1 MTYGVI
7 FCHDKKFHFFA
18 NLTRVCCSSK
28 TTISLLQFYTR
39 CFGKAWICHCHD
51 ATMKVQFSFL
61 PRKNSSILELE
72 GGNKLLITYFY
83 QFSPTSFSDCISLPN
98 FKKRSFEK
106 SSFLRSNIFRLFD
119 FVAYS
124 DIWIFALKITLKILG
139 FQYFEFKQKIL
150 ILFQ

>member
-98 FKKRSFEK
+98 LKKRSFEK
-106 SSFLRSNIFRLFD
+106 SSFFEVKHFQTFRFCCLLRYLDFR
-119 FVAYS
+119 AKNY
-124 DIWIFALKITLKILG
+124 IKNPWISVFWVQA
-139 FQYFEFKQKIL
+139 KIL
-150 ILFQ
+150 IFQ

>member
-83 QFSPTSFSDCISLPN
+83 QFSPTSFSDCISLPSL
-98 FKKRSFEK
+98 KKKFRE
-106 SSFLRSNIFRLFD
+106 IFFFWGQTFSD
-119 FVAYS
+119 FS
-124 DIWIFALKITLKILG
+124 IWIFAICFSNFTWIYG
-139 FQYFEFKQKIL
+139 
-150 ILFQ
+150 

>member
-83 QFSPTSFSDCISLPN
+83 QFSPTSFSDCISLPSL
-98 FKKRSFEK
+98 KKFRQIF
-106 SSFLRSNIFRLFD
+106 FLFWGQTFSDFSILLLTQIF
-119 FVAYS
+119 
-124 DIWIFALKITLKILG
+124 G
-139 FQYFEFKQKIL
+139 FSR
-150 ILFQ
+150 

>member
-18 NLTRVCCSSK
+18 NLTCRVCCSSK

-83 QFSPTSFSDCISLPN
+83 QFSPTSFSDCISLPSLKRVSRN
-98 FKKRSFEK
+98 FL
-106 SSFLRSNIFRLFD
+106 SFLRSNIFRLFN

-124 DIWIFALKITLKILG
+124 DIWIFALKITLKILE
-139 FQYFEFKQKIL
+139 FEYFEFKQK
-150 ILFQ
+150 F

>member
-18 NLTRVCCSSK
+18 NLTSRVCCSSK

-51 ATMKVQFSFL
+51 ATMKVQFSFFTKEKQLNFRTRRGQQTPHHVFL
-61 PRKNSSILELE
+61 PIFS
-72 GGNKLLITYFY
+72 NKFLRLHLFTKLKKV
-83 QFSPTSFSDCISLPN
+83 SRN
-98 FKKRSFEK
+98 FL
-106 SSFLRSNIFRLFD
+106 SFLRSNIFRLFD

-124 DIWIFALKITLKILG
+124 DIWIFMLKITLKILR
-139 FQYFEFKQKIL
+139 FEYFEFLQK
-150 ILFQ
+150 F

>member
-18 NLTRVCCSSK
+18 NLTSRVCCSSK

-83 QFSPTSFSDCISLPN
+83 QFSPNKFLRLHLFTKLKKVSTN
-98 FKKRSFEK
+98 FL
-106 SSFLRSNIFRLFD
+106 SFLRSNIFRLFD

-139 FQYFEFKQKIL
+139 SQHFDFKKKIL
-150 ILFQ
+150 IFQ